1 MKAVF
6 LRASLLLLS
15 CSLAGCATGG
25 GEAREQG
32 GTDVTRVHLGQP
44 VARGQ
49 IAIEAY
55 DAADANLPE
64 FRSYAGSVQR
74 QLARLGWTVV
84 STLGQSEQIALVD
97 VEQGS
102 RAALEARGMRIGA
115 GAAGGSAGASERWR
129 PCWKS
134 ASRGARTAPSSGK
147 GGRFPMMAET
157 VSPPSKSFRMPFF
170 GTSLAI
176 RGALSGRD
184 EPLHFERLR
193 WRQHSPGR
201 HRGQP
206 RRP

>member
-115 GAAGGSAGASERWR
+115 GAAGGSAGASGAMATMLEVRIKRRSDGSVVWEGR
-129 PCWKS
+129 AIS
-134 ASRGARTAPSSGK
+134 DDGGDRIASVEKLADALFRD
-147 GGRFPMMAET
+147 FP
-157 VSPPSKSFRMPFF
+157 
-170 GTSLAI
+170 GD
-176 RGALSGRD
+176 SGRTI
-184 EPLHFERLR
+184 RTR
-193 WRQHSPGR
+193 
-201 HRGQP
+201 
-206 RRP
+206 